1 MSIDCWQTWTTE
13 MSSGNGP
20 IAYKITFRHPIFC
33 LIIRNVSCKQTRGNP
48 CILSQSTIALALE
61 RGNWAIAKYD
71 PHFACYEGRKTYEI
85 ANLALKVQFGR
96 KKCCWNTVSE
106 SMLLKLQNGLFDSK
120 GLMTKS
126 NDAYCDTWR
135 SLSTRSQNAFSCPHL
150 TDWHSDIHFYWI
162 NS

>member
-1 MSIDCWQTWTTE
+1 MSIDCWQIWTPE

-106 SMLLKLQNGLFDSK
+106 SMLLKLQNGLFYSK
-120 GLMTKS
+120 GLNLTTHVAIHEDRYLQDIKMLLAARIWQTGI
-126 NDAYCDTWR
+126 
-135 SLSTRSQNAFSCPHL
+135 LISTSIESILR
-150 TDWHSDIHFYWI
+150 
-162 NS
+162 